1 VDRTSWGSLD
11 ARTGWL
17 YCCRILRETE
27 VVGEC
32 AEDELEEIEEE
43 EEFLRSRRIGF
54 C

>member
-1 VDRTSWGSLD
+1 MGGASCGSLD

-17 YCCRILRETE
+17 YCCRILRGTE

-32 AEDELEEIEEE
+32 ADDELVEEE